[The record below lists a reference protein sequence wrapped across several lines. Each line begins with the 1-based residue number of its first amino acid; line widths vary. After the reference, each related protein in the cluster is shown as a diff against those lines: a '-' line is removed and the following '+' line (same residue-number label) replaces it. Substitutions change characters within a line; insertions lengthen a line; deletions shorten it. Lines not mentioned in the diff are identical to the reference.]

1 MKAGDDVDATNGG
14 KSLRCAGGAETGPPR
29 DSFPRVHAPARS
41 ECVSRPQRLERLT
54 EEDRSRSR
62 ARDDPVARED
72 SPAEPVHHVSRTQAV
87 ERLAEGVELETR
99 SPRGRARALTET
111 KGLELLLTGL
121 ALAQMRF
128 QRGQLGEPDVRL
140 K

>member
-1 MKAGDDVDATNGG
+1 VKGGDEVDATDGR

-29 DSFPRVHAPARS
+29 DSFSCVHAPARS
-41 ECVSRPQRLERLT
+41 EFVSRPHRLERLT

-62 ARDDPVARED
+62 APDDPVARED
-72 SPAEPVHHVSRTQAV
+72 SLAEPVHHVGRTQAV
-87 ERLAEGVELETR
+87 ERLAERVELEAR
-99 SPRGRARALTET
+99 SPRGRAGALTET